1 MELLLIFGG
10 ACVAA
15 LVLCL
20 IAREMTEQRLRN
32 LRVELMTLRSQLRTL
47 EDRVASYQA
56 VRSQVR
62 ETLQRIDS
70 RKLSTT
76 DSIEN
81 IYDKLRQLYRLLREE
96 EMPEPASDASEL
108 EAETV
113 EA

>member
-1 MELLLIFGG
+1 MEILLIFGG
-10 ACVAA
+10 SCVGF

-20 IAREMTEQRLRN
+20 ITREMTEQRLRN
-32 LRVELMTLRSQLRTL
+32 LRVELMTLRSQLRVL
-47 EDRVASYQA
+47 EERVDSYQT

-62 ETLQRIDS
+62 EILQRIES
-70 RKLSTT
+70 RKLSAH

-81 IYDKLRQLYRLLREE
+81 IYDRLRQLYQILREE
-96 EMPEPASDASEL
+96 DMPEPAHVESAR